1 MRRRRTGRG
10 VRGILISL
18 LALGWPVV
26 ATAQTA
32 AGRAGSFELTIGGLW
47 TSPSSLGDDEATETA
62 NQADGPPFTL
72 FEASSEIDSGLGL
85 EARLGYYLTP
95 RVAIE
100 GGGMVVWQQVSTLVT
115 SDVENIP
122 DVTAVEDLTEF
133 IVDGAVAIHFNQMG
147 GLAPFFRAGAG
158 YLRQL
163 HEGASLVDEGVVYH
177 AGGGATW
184 WLSSPRQGFF
194 KRWGLRAD
202 ARVVIR
208 DGGFTLE
215 DDDDVRIG
223 AVAAAALLV
232 AF

>member
-1 MRRRRTGRG
+1 MF
-10 VRGILISL
+10 
-18 LALGWPVV
+18 LGFLVLGSPAM
-26 ATAQTA
+26 ATAQPA
-32 AGRAGSFELTIGGLW
+32 AGRAGSFELTIGGVW
-47 TSPSSLGDDEATETA
+47 TSPASLGDDEATETT
-62 NQADGPPFTL
+62 NQTGGPPFTL
-72 FEASSEIDSGLGL
+72 FEASSEIDAGLGM

-95 RVAIE
+95 RIAIE
-100 GGGMVVWQQVSTLVT
+100 GGGIIVWQQVSTRVT
-115 SDVENIP
+115 SDAENIP

-133 IVDGAVAIHFNQMG
+133 MVDGAVAIHFNKMG

-163 HEGASLVDEGVVYH
+163 HENATLVEEGVVYH

-208 DGGFTLE
+208 DGGFTL
-215 DDDDVRIG
+215 DDEDDVRIG
-223 AVAAAALLV
+223 ALASAALLI

>member
-1 MRRRRTGRG
+1 MR
-10 VRGILISL
+10 LIVVGL
-18 LALGWPVV
+18 LVLGWPAV
-26 ATAQTA
+26 AAAQVA
-32 AGRAGSFELTIGGLW
+32 AGRAGSFELTIGGVW
-47 TSPSSLGDDEATETA
+47 TSPASLGDDEATETA
-62 NQADGPPFTL
+62 NQTGGPPFTL
-72 FEASSEIDSGLGL
+72 FEASSEIDGGFGM

-95 RVAIE
+95 RIALE
-100 GGGMVVWQQVSTLVT
+100 GGGMVVWQQVSTRLT

-133 IVDGAVAIHFNQMG
+133 IVDGAVAIHFNQSR

-184 WLSSPRQGFF
+184 WLSAPRQGFF

-208 DGGFTLE
+208 DGGFTLD

-223 AVAAAALLV
+223 AVAAAVLLV